1 MMPVATTQFYS
12 IAIQLET
19 KAVETG
25 ALFLGYLISV
35 TCRISSVETIKIKI
49 KKFCPFCLH
58 MADGTDGTLFTVRP
72 YSTSQPDL
80 GFVISVSWAIYCG
93 WWGVKVGVSLGKFS

>member
-1 MMPVATTQFYS
+1 
-12 IAIQLET
+12 
-19 KAVETG
+19 
-25 ALFLGYLISV
+25 
-35 TCRISSVETIKIKI
+35 
-49 KKFCPFCLH
+49 
-58 MADGTDGTLFTVRP
+58 MADGTDGTVFTVRP

>member
-1 MMPVATTQFYS
+1 
-12 IAIQLET
+12 
-19 KAVETG
+19 
-25 ALFLGYLISV
+25 
-35 TCRISSVETIKIKI
+35 
-49 KKFCPFCLH
+49 

-72 YSTSQPDL
+72 YFTSQPDL